1 MTSARPRF
9 IDAHLARG
17 AALHTLAPPPP
28 SVAGVSGAYP
38 PPPPLL
44 G

>member
-1 MTSARPRF
+1 MTPARPRF

-17 AALHTLAPPPP
+17 AAVSPLAPPPS